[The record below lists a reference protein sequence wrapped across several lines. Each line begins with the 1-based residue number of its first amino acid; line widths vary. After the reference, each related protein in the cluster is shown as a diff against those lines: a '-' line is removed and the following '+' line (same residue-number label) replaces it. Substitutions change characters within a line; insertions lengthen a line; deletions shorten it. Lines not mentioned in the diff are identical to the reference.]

1 LIKAL
6 QDKLI
11 AGAALDVF
19 EDEPVAPHNPLL
31 RMDNV
36 VVTPHI
42 GSASIE
48 TRTAMAVIAARNIAV
63 ALKGEAPPNLVNKQ
77 LAPHERAEER
87 WRGQTLKRF

>member
-1 LIKAL
+1 
-6 QDKLI
+6 
-11 AGAALDVF
+11 
-19 EDEPVAPHNPLL
+19 
-31 RMDNV
+31 MDNV

-63 ALKGEAPPNLVNKQ
+63 ALKGEVPPNLVNKQ
-77 LAPHERAEER
+77 LAPHERAEKQ